1 MIDTPPSITGP
12 PTYET
17 SRTRY
22 PIASAPRIFSRTLDP
37 RTENAILPASFP
49 DYDFSTLLKRNSP
62 AYLTFKQTNLL
73 R

>member
-22 PIASAPRIFSRTLDP
+22 PIASAPRIFSRTLDS
-37 RTENAILPASFP
+37 RTE
-49 DYDFSTLLKRNSP
+49 KRNFTSIFP
-62 AYLTFKQTNLL
+62 RL
-73 R
+73 